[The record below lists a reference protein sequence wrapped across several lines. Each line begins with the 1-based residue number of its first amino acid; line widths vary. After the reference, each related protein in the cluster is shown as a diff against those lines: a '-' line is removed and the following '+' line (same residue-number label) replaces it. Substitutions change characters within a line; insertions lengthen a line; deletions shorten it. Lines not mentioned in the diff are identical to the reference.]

1 MQNKEFDKLVE
12 SFLKPKTKLEDNASF
27 SLASLLSLV
36 EEVEKIQQTINEQ
49 QTSTAT
55 VGPVLISSERKEF
68 EREAIS
74 VELFYKLFQ
83 DVLSKNINIDS
94 AQQPEKKIKL
104 LIKAINELK
113 TDNQTTKSLSDAFS
127 IILFVAS
134 LNNMIWNIAPDEP
147 AAAGNY
153 FEKFIAF
160 LLRGAFDASSKTIYD
175 ISIGNQHYI
184 SLKLLGEFR
193 IAGSIPNMLNFLEVD
208 PLDPNPQSTK
218 QITYIVAIKNVKKSS
233 LRFYSYKFNGV
244 EFLNAIKQQ
253 KEAYGKYIEKLNVD
267 DQIKTIMLSV
277 GLNPRADIEDYN
289 KLIVDMTKKLE
300 GYNSEINFARGSN
313 DSATAQELEN
323 QKDQLEEE
331 YKRIVLQYKKLE
343 DLSTRK
349 KVLSAESVTQFKFN
363 QQQFDAITTNSA
375 NKILK
380 GGAEDT
386 LGMTSQ
392 EEALIIARNQSI
404 FDDSITKIIEES
416 KVVQYKVNNFLLSKP
431 NQRKVTAESALE
443 SVKNLKTNL
452 EKQK

>member
-49 QTSTAT
+49 QTPTAT

-94 AQQPEKKIKL
+94 AKEPEEKIKL
-104 LIKAINELK
+104 LIQAVNDLK
-113 TDNQTTKSLSDAFS
+113 TNKQTTKSLSDAFS

-160 LLRGAFDASSKTIYD
+160 LLGGTFDASKKTIYD
-175 ISIGNQHYI
+175 ISIGNQYFI
-184 SLKLLGEFR
+184 SLKLLSEFK
-193 IAGSIPNMLNFLEVD
+193 ITGSIPNMLSFLEVD
-208 PLDPNPQSTK
+208 PLDPNPQPTK
-218 QITYIVAIKNVKKSS
+218 QIIYIIAIKNVKQSS
-233 LRFYSYKFNGV
+233 LRFYSCRFDGV
-244 EFLNAIKQQ
+244 EFLNAIKQT
-253 KEAYGKYIEKLNVD
+253 EAYEKYIEKINID
-267 DQIKTIMLSV
+267 EQIKTIIASAN
-277 GLNPRADIEDYN
+277 LNPRADAEEYNNLIINMTKQLEDYD
-289 KLIVDMTKKLE
+289 KD
-300 GYNSEINFARGSN
+300 INFAM
-313 DSATAQELEN
+313 DSEPSKVEDLQKEKDELE
-323 QKDQLEEE
+323 Q
-331 YKRIVLQYKKLE
+331 IYKKIISQAKRLE
-343 DLSTRK
+343 DLSIRK
-349 KVLSAESVTQFKFN
+349 KLLSAESVTQFKFN
-363 QQQFDAITTNSA
+363 MAQVSAITSNSA

-380 GGAEDT
+380 GRAEDV

-392 EEALIIARNQSI
+392 EEAQIIADNQSI
-404 FDDSITKIIEES
+404 FDESITKIIEES
-416 KVVQYKVNNFLLSKP
+416 KLVQYKVNNFLLSKP
-431 NQRKVTAESALE
+431 QQRKVTAKDALE
-443 SVKNLKTNL
+443 SVNNLKKNL

>member
-12 SFLKPKTKLEDNASF
+12 SFLNPKTKLEDNSAF

-36 EEVEKIQQTINEQ
+36 EEIDSTKQVINEQ
-49 QTSTAT
+49 QTGTAT

-68 EREAIS
+68 EREALS

-83 DVLSKNINIDS
+83 GVLAKNVNIDS
-94 AQQPEKKIKL
+94 VQQPEEKIKL

-153 FEKFIAF
+153 FEKFISF
-160 LLRGAFDASSKTIYD
+160 LLGGTFDASKKTIYD
-175 ISIGNQHYI
+175 IKIGEQYYI
-184 SLKLLGEFR
+184 SLKLLSEFK
-193 IAGSIPNMLNFLEVD
+193 ITGSIPNMLNFLEVD

-218 QITYIVAIKNVKKSS
+218 QITYIVAIKNVKQSS
-233 LRFYSYKFNGV
+233 LRFYSCRFNGV
-244 EFLNAIKQQ
+244 EFLNAIKQTD
-253 KEAYGKYIEKLNVD
+253 AYEKYIEKINVD
-267 DQIKTIMLSV
+267 DQIKTIISSAFQ
-277 GLNPRADIEDYN
+277 NNSKADIEDYN
-289 KLIVDMTKKLE
+289 QLIIDMTKRLQQFDTE
-300 GYNSEINFARGSN
+300 MDMQSDNNTIIDLQS
-313 DSATAQELEN
+313 
-323 QKDQLEEE
+323 QKDDLEEE
-331 YKRIVLQYKKLE
+331 YKKIVSQVKRLE
-343 DLSTRK
+343 DLSIRR
-349 KVLSAESVTQFKFN
+349 KVLSAESATQFKFN
-363 QQQFDAITTNSA
+363 MAQLSAITSSE

-380 GGAEDT
+380 GTKDDT

-392 EEALIIARNQSI
+392 EEALIISTNQSI
-404 FDDSITKIIEES
+404 FDESITQIIEES

>member
-49 QTSTAT
+49 QTPTAT

-68 EREAIS
+68 EREALS

-83 DVLSKNINIDS
+83 GVLAKNINIDS
-94 AQQPEKKIKL
+94 AQQPEEKIKL

-113 TDNQTTKSLSDAFS
+113 TGNQTTKSLSDAFS

-160 LLRGAFDASSKTIYD
+160 LLGGAFDASKKTIYD
-175 ISIGNQHYI
+175 ISIGNEHFI

-218 QITYIVAIKNVKKSS
+218 QITYIVAIKNVKESS

-253 KEAYGKYIEKLNVD
+253 TEAYEKYIEKLNVD

-277 GLNPRADIEDYN
+277 GLNPRAGIEDYN

-300 GYNSEINFARGSN
+300 GYNSEINFAVGSD
-313 DSATAQELEN
+313 DSATVQKLEN
-323 QKDQLEEE
+323 EKDQLEEE

-349 KVLSAESVTQFKFN
+349 KVLSADSVTQFKFN

-386 LGMTSQ
+386 LGMTSK
-392 EEALIIARNQSI
+392 EEALIISTNQSI
-404 FDDSITKIIEES
+404 FNESITQIIEES

>member
-49 QTSTAT
+49 QIPTAT

-68 EREAIS
+68 EKEAIP

-83 DVLSKNINIDS
+83 DVLSKNVNIGS
-94 AQQPEKKIKL
+94 AQQPEEKIKL
-104 LIKAINELK
+104 LIKAVNDLK

-160 LLRGAFDASSKTIYD
+160 LLGGTFDASKKTIYD
-175 ISIGNQHYI
+175 ISIGNEHYI

-244 EFLNAIKQQ
+244 EFLNAIKGT
-253 KEAYGKYIEKLNVD
+253 EAYGKYIEKLNVD

-277 GLNPRADIEDYN
+277 GLNPRANIEDYN

-300 GYNSEINFARGSN
+300 GYNSEINFAVGSN
-313 DSATAQELEN
+313 DSATATELQK

-331 YKRIVLQYKKLE
+331 YKKIVLQYKTLE
-343 DLSTRK
+343 DLSIRK
-349 KVLSAESVTQFKFN
+349 KVLAADSVTQFKFN
-363 QQQFDAITTNSA
+363 QDQFDAITTNSA

-380 GGAEDT
+380 GDTEDT

-392 EEALIIARNQSI
+392 EEAQIIADNQSI
-404 FDDSITKIIEES
+404 FDESITKIIEES
-416 KVVQYKVNNFLLSKP
+416 KLVQYKVNNFLLSKP
-431 NQRKVTAESALE
+431 QQRKITAKDALE
-443 SVKNLKTNL
+443 SVNNLKKNL

>member
-12 SFLKPKTKLEDNASF
+12 SFLNPKTKLEDNSAF

-36 EEVEKIQQTINEQ
+36 EEIDSTKQVINEQ
-49 QTSTAT
+49 QTGTAT

-68 EREAIS
+68 EREALS

-83 DVLSKNINIDS
+83 GVLAKNVNIDS
-94 AQQPEKKIKL
+94 VQQPEEKIKL

-153 FEKFIAF
+153 FEKFISF
-160 LLRGAFDASSKTIYD
+160 LLGGTFDASKKTIYD
-175 ISIGNQHYI
+175 IKIGEQYYI
-184 SLKLLGEFR
+184 SLKLLSEFK
-193 IAGSIPNMLNFLEVD
+193 ITGSIPNMLNFLEVD
-208 PLDPNPQSTK
+208 PLDPNPQPK
-218 QITYIVAIKNVKKSS
+218 KEIIYIIAIKNVKESS
-233 LRFYSYKFNGV
+233 LRFYSCRFNGV
-244 EFLNAIKQQ
+244 EFLNAIKQTD
-253 KEAYGKYIEKLNVD
+253 AYEKYIEKINVD
-267 DQIKTIMLSV
+267 DQIKTIISSAFQ
-277 GLNPRADIEDYN
+277 NNSKADIEDYN
-289 KLIVDMTKKLE
+289 QLIIDMTKRLQQFDTE
-300 GYNSEINFARGSN
+300 MDMQSDN
-313 DSATAQELEN
+313 DTIIDLQS
-323 QKDQLEEE
+323 QKDDLEEE
-331 YKRIVLQYKKLE
+331 YKKIVSQVKRLE
-343 DLSTRK
+343 DLSIRR
-349 KVLSAESVTQFKFN
+349 KVLSAESATQFKFN
-363 QQQFDAITTNSA
+363 MAQLSAITSSE

-380 GGAEDT
+380 GTKDDT
-386 LGMTSQ
+386 LGMTSK
-392 EEALIIARNQSI
+392 EEAQIISTNQSI
-404 FDDSITKIIEES
+404 FNESITQIIEES